1 MDIVEFIEKV
11 YKFLLME
18 WQKEFVRK
26 AYEVVKNDEEMIYVP
41 PRGSSSFQ
49 LRTLESLAI
58 LEVAQERGLVKLNSD
73 KEKKE

>member
-11 YKFLLME
+11 YKFPLME